1 MCNNEMKKK
10 KNLQEKK
17 TDAITQ
23 LVAVGCREVVVV
35 ANYLAE

>member
-10 KNLQEKK
+10 TYKKK

-35 ANYLAE
+35 TNYLAE